1 MKKIIFLHH
10 SVIVSLLFFLL
21 FVLSGSSY
29 AANEG
34 ETKRVP
40 VKCMKVAVRDIST
53 TLDLMG
59 AINYLAKAD
68 VSSEMYGVLSAVKV
82 EEGDTVKKGQIIA
95 VIDSVL
101 LQAQMKQSQATLEV
115 AEVELLKSNNE
126 LQKVEAKGEATK
138 VSMEKLRDYFE
149 VQKKVFSIG
158 GIIQSE
164 LNEAEMKYQDAL
176 AEYKSVLEEMKA
188 QKAKSNEGRR
198 GAEAKVIKSRA
209 DLEEIQKKIEK
220 TFIKAPISGIISS
233 KKKWVGESTSQGD
246 SVIVTIIQTGEVYAE
261 ADVNESSI
269 SYLKVGQRA
278 EVTVDAYPSMR
289 FTGKVHLISPTL
301 DTSSRTV
308 KVQIKVLNRKFIL
321 KPGMFVRVKVTRES
335 HKNVVA
341 IPREALLTTK
351 EGRTIIFVVVNEIA
365 FARDV
370 QVGFKNDNLVVIQKG
385 LKAGEKLVVEGQDHL
400 RDLASVRSVEIK

>member
-10 SVIVSLLFFLL
+10 LVIAPLLVFFL

-29 AANEG
+29 AVNEE
-34 ETKRVP
+34 ETKRAP
-40 VKCMKVAVRDIST
+40 VKCMKVSVRDMSI

-68 VSSEMYGVLSAVKV
+68 VSTEIYGILSAVKV
-82 EEGDTVKKGQIIA
+82 EEGDTVRKGQIIA

-101 LQAQMKQSQATLEV
+101 LQTQRKQAQATLEV

-126 LQKVEAKGEATK
+126 LQKVEAKVEATK
-138 VSMEKLRDYFE
+138 VSMEKLRDNFE

-176 AEYKSVLEEMKA
+176 AEYKSALEEMKG

-198 GAEAKVIKSRA
+198 EAEAKVIKSRA

-220 TFIKAPISGIISS
+220 TFIKAPISGIISN

-246 SVIVTIIQTGEVYAE
+246 SVILTIIQTGEVYAE

-269 SYLKVGQRA
+269 SYLRVGQWA

-301 DTSSRTV
+301 DTSSRTI
-308 KVQIKVLNRKFIL
+308 KVQIKVLNRKSML
-321 KPGMFVRVKVTRES
+321 KPGMFVRVKVIREN

-341 IPREALLTTK
+341 IPREAILTTK
-351 EGRTIIFVVVNEIA
+351 DGRSIIFVVVNEIA
-365 FARDV
+365 FSREV
-370 QVGFKNDNLVVIQKG
+370 QMGLKNDNLVVIQNG
-385 LKAGEKLVVEGQDHL
+385 LKEGEKFVVEGQEYL
-400 RDLASVRSVEIK
+400 RDLVPVRSVEIK